1 MLVKI
6 QTSWDFA
13 DKYIFLIVNDT
24 VSRPPVWVLTHTSIS
39 ESMHISKVSLVNY
52 RNFKNEN
59 FHFNK
64 HINTIIGENGSGKTN
79 VFRAIRLLLEDSS
92 LQFAYKLDEPD
103 FNRSLGDWRG
113 HWIIISIEFD
123 DISKDEAIQS
133 LFIHGTG
140 VLQEAE
146 YVEQAS
152 YTLFFRP
159 KAEIRLRLSELVEGD
174 TTGLE
179 EIIESISIKRDY
191 ETFFVGK
198 STVDFTDEEVY
209 RHLVGDFENVRFNFD
224 IDTSLYGV
232 KIPHQ
237 LSVAKEVS
245 FTFVKALRDVVSD
258 FRNNRTNP
266 LLSLLKSK
274 AGEIDDADYDPIIGL
289 VGQLNDSIE
298 SLPDVRE
305 IKNGIEETIRDTVGE
320 TYSPSSISIKSS
332 LSAESTKL
340 LQSLKLFVGEPGETH
355 EGGISELSLGGA
367 NLIFLTLKLLE
378 YKYQKGTETFANFLI
393 IEEPEAH
400 IHTHIQKTLFDNL
413 DHADTQIIY
422 STHST
427 HISDVSNVSNINIL
441 AKKENHAEVY
451 QPSTGLDDKSI
462 NQIQRYLDAIRSNLL
477 FAKGVMLVEGDA
489 EELLIPPLVKA
500 VLGISLDELGI
511 SLINIRSTGFENVA
525 QLFHDDRIRRK
536 CSILTDLDEA
546 ICNTD
551 IVQGDSERIKKYKNK
566 VRRSKEKGLER
577 KVALDE
583 FTDGNVWL
591 ETFYADHTFEVDFVK
606 CGNAYEV
613 IELLDDVYTDEK
625 IKKKADTELDS
636 EDVSLYGKR
645 VLTMAEQEG
654 KGWFAIMLG
663 KHIFY
668 RTYIPEYILQAIT
681 FAKGSF
687 STSLIGNIIRYRV
700 TQFKSEEEV
709 LDFTSLMTILA
720 EFENG
725 NVDLDAVIGELRA
738 IKPND
743 PALNFLTLL

>member
-1 MLVKI
+1 
-6 QTSWDFA
+6 
-13 DKYIFLIVNDT
+13 
-24 VSRPPVWVLTHTSIS
+24 
-39 ESMHISKVSLVNY
+39 MHISKVSLINY
-52 RNFKNEN
+52 RNFRNEK

-64 HINTIIGENGSGKTN
+64 GINTIIGENGAGKTN
-79 VFRAIRLLLEDSS
+79 IFNAIRLLLEDSS
-92 LQFAYKLDEPD
+92 FHYAYKLDESD

-123 DISKDEAIQS
+123 DISKDESIQS

-140 VLQEAE
+140 VLEEAE
-146 YVEQAS
+146 YVEKAS

-159 KAEIRLRLSELVEGD
+159 KAEIRLRLSELSEGD
-174 TTGLE
+174 KQGLE
-179 EIIESISIKRDY
+179 KILESISIKSDY
-191 ETFFVGK
+191 ETFFTGK
-198 STVDFTDEEVY
+198 STADFTDEDVY
-209 RHLVGDFENVRFNFD
+209 KDLVGDFENISFNFD

-232 KIPHQ
+232 KVPHQ
-237 LSVAKEVS
+237 LSVAKEIS

-266 LLSLLKSK
+266 LLTLLDRK
-274 AGEIDDADYDPIIGL
+274 AGEIDDADYQPITGL
-289 VGQLNDSIE
+289 VEQLNDSIE
-298 SLPDVRE
+298 TLPDVRE
-305 IKNGIEETIRDTVGE
+305 IKAGIEETIRDTVGE
-320 TYSPSSISIKSS
+320 TYSPSSVSIKSS

-378 YKYQKGTETFANFLI
+378 YKYQKDTETFANFLI

-441 AKKENHAEVY
+441 AKKENRAEVY
-451 QPSTGLDDKSI
+451 QPSTGLNDTSI

-477 FAKGVMLVEGDA
+477 FAKGVILVEGDA
-489 EELLIPPLVKA
+489 EELLIPPMVKK

-525 QLFHDDRIRRK
+525 QLFHQDRIRRK

-546 ICNTD
+546 ICNTELIEGEPD
-551 IVQGDSERIKKYKNK
+551 KEKKYKNK
-566 VRRSKEKGLER
+566 VRRSAKKGLER
-577 KVALDE
+577 KAALDK
-583 FTDGNVWL
+583 FTDGNSWL

-613 IELLDDVYTDEK
+613 IELLDDVYTDDKTKEL
-625 IKKKADTELDS
+625 ADIELDS
-636 EDVSLYGKR
+636 EDVSLYGRR
-645 VLTMAEQEG
+645 VLTMAKQVG

-663 KHIFY
+663 KHIAY
-668 RTYIPEYILQAIT
+668 NTYIPEYILQAIV
-681 FAKGSF
+681 FAKGTF
-687 STSLIGNIIRYRV
+687 SVSLIGNVIRHRV
-700 TQFKSEEEV
+700 AQLQNQDENS
-709 LDFTSLMTILA
+709 DFTLLMTQLA
-720 EFENG
+720 AYEKG
-725 NVDLDAVIGELRA
+725 DADLDSVIEELKTC
-738 IKPND
+738 KPND
-743 PALNFLTLL
+743 QSLNFFALI